1 MLAKRK
7 TPRPAFDWSPGFT
20 VCRLVRGQS
29 WPSNA
34 RHHRRRLGRQIM
46 KLPEVGRFNEVAS
59 NNRLVALFIL
69 IITST
74 KEKY

>member
-1 MLAKRK
+1 
-7 TPRPAFDWSPGFT
+7 
-20 VCRLVRGQS
+20 
-29 WPSNA
+29 
-34 RHHRRRLGRQIM
+34 M